1 MTERNP
7 RDVMS
12 STQDSEKTYPA
23 ALASAP
29 KRRHIAELETAIG
42 ELQAAL
48 AAQQR
53 SGAAA
58 EEKLQDKQKT
68 IEFLEGELTA
78 LRTSFSWRITA
89 PLRAASTR
97 AREVGRTWQSVVRHV
112 RMRGGVGAAVSHY
125 YAILRREGIDGIL
138 RRSRRILASEPFADD
153 PDAYARWIARQDS
166 IDDAGRA
173 MLRDRLRA
181 FARQPLVSVIVPTYN
196 SDIALLRDMI
206 ESVRAQIYPYWELCI
221 ADDASTRPEVV
232 TTLREFAAMDARIKL
247 ALREQNGHISEASN
261 SALALASGEYVA
273 LLDHDDLLPEHA
285 LFMVVQAINANPSAR
300 LLYSDEDKLTP
311 EGRRTEPYFKSDWNP
326 ELFLVQNLFSHLGV
340 YETALVRQ
348 AGGFRKGFE
357 GSQDHDLALR
367 CVAIA
372 GHAAVH
378 HIPHVLYHWRI
389 VPGSTAGAGTEKPYA
404 LAAGIRSVEEH
415 LARIGVKGSVTQL
428 ASDVG
433 IIRVRYALPTPA
445 PLVSIVIPT
454 RDGVALL
461 RQCIESIYAKSSY
474 PNFEIIVVDNGSVQ
488 SETLA
493 YFDALRGRPNVRVVR
508 DDRPFNFSALNNAAV
523 ALAAGEFVC
532 LLNNDIEVI
541 TRDWLEELVSIAAR
555 PENGAVGACLW
566 YPNDTLQ
573 HGGVVLGL
581 GGVAGHMHYK
591 MRRGLFGYFGRA
603 VATQNLS
610 VVTAACLVIR
620 KSIYE
625 EVGGLDEDFAVA
637 FNDVDFCIRVRNA
650 GYRNVWTPHAELF
663 HHESATRGSDMAP
676 EKFQR
681 FQREMRLMESRWGE
695 SLLRDPAWNPNLSL
709 DTSRRPFSL
718 ADQPR
723 IKQFE

>member
-1 MTERNP
+1 MTERTP
-7 RDVMS
+7 RDALS
-12 STQDSEKTYPA
+12 STQESESTYGAAPVSATPA
-23 ALASAP
+23 
-29 KRRHIAELETAIG
+29 RRIAELEAAIA
-42 ELQAAL
+42 ELRAAL
-48 AAQQR
+48 AASER
-53 SGAAA
+53 ASVAA
-58 EEKLQDKQKT
+58 EAKVQEQKKT

-78 LRTSFSWRITA
+78 LRVSLSWRVTA
-89 PLRAASTR
+89 PLRSASVR
-97 AREVGRTWQSVVRHV
+97 ARQADRTWQSLARHV
-112 RMRGGVGAAVSHY
+112 RMRGGVGPALSHY
-125 YAILRREGIDGIL
+125 YAIFRKEGVDGIL
-138 RRSRRILASEPFADD
+138 RRSRRILASESFADD
-153 PDAYARWIARQDS
+153 AAAYQRWIERHDT
-166 IDDAGRA
+166 IDDAKRA
-173 MLRDRLRA
+173 LLRDKLSA
-181 FARQPLVSVIVPTYN
+181 LAKQPLISVLVPTYN
-196 SDIALLRDMI
+196 SDVTLLRAMI
-206 ESVRAQIYPYWELCI
+206 ESVQAQIYPHWELCI
-221 ADDASTRPEVV
+221 ADDASTRPEVIA
-232 TTLREFAAMDARIKL
+232 TLREYASSDARIKL
-247 ALREQNGHISEASN
+247 SLREQNGHISEASN

-285 LFMVVQAINANPSAR
+285 LLMVVQAINAHASAR
-300 LLYSDEDKLTP
+300 LFYSDEDKLTP
-311 EGRRTEPYFKSDWNP
+311 EGQRTEPYLKSDWNP
-326 ELFLVQNLFSHLGV
+326 ELSLVQNLFSHLGV

-367 CVAIA
+367 CVTIA

-389 VPGSTAGAGTEKPYA
+389 VPGSTAGSGTEKPYA

-415 LARIGVKGSVTQL
+415 LARTGVAGTVTQL

-433 IIRVRYALPTPA
+433 IMRVRYAVPTPA

-461 RQCIESIYAKSSY
+461 RQCIESVFAKSTY

-488 SETLA
+488 PETLA
-493 YFDALRGRPNVRVVR
+493 YFDVLRSRPNVRVVR

-523 ALAAGEFVC
+523 TLANGEFVC

-541 TRDWLEELVSIAAR
+541 TPDWLEEMVSIAAQ
-555 PENGAVGACLW
+555 PGNGAVGACLW

-650 GYRNVWTPHAELF
+650 GYRNVWTPHAELY

-681 FQREMRLMESRWGE
+681 FQREVRLMESRWGD
-695 SLLRDPAWNPNLSL
+695 SLLCDPAWNPNLSL
-709 DTSRRPFSL
+709 DTSKRPFAL
-718 ADQPR
+718 ADEPR
-723 IKQFE
+723 IGQFD